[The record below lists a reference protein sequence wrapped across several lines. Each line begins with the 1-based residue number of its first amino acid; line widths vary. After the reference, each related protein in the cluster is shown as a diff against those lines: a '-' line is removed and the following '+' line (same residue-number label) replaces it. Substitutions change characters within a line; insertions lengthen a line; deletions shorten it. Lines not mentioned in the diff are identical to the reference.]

1 MARWIIALLVALIS
15 LFTYFGREARIREE
29 IARRTK

>member
-1 MARWIIALLVALIS
+1 MARWIIALVIALIS
-15 LFTYFGREARIREE
+15 LFTYFGREARIGEE